1 MPTLTK
7 ANERYTVEAVSKAL
21 DVLEVFRHSEEL
33 SLAEISDRLRL
44 NKSRVFRL
52 LHTLVERG
60 YVDRT
65 VDGTRFVLGL
75 RLLERSACVRADL
88 RSLCL
93 PYMRLIHEH
102 FNETVNLGILEQ
114 QQIIYIAT
122 LESSRPVRMAE
133 VVGSR
138 SPLHSTALGK
148 AIIAFLSED
157 QREKLIAGLRLPKL
171 TENTITDS
179 KRLVKE
185 LQSVRRTGCAID
197 DRENDSDGF
206 CIAAPIFDATAR
218 PAAAISVSGPT
229 ERIQEKREKISEM
242 LVGTCNQIS
251 QRFGLRGHSSQL
263 S

>member
-21 DVLEVFRHSEEL
+21 DVLEVFRHAEEL
-33 SLAEISDRLRL
+33 SLAEISDRLGL

-65 VDGTRFVLGL
+65 VDSTRFVLGL
-75 RLLERSACVRADL
+75 KLLERSACVRADL
-88 RSLCL
+88 RTLCL
-93 PYMRLIHEH
+93 PYMRLIHQH

-114 QQIIYIAT
+114 QQIVYIAA

-133 VVGSR
+133 VIGSR

-148 AIIAFLSED
+148 AIIAFLAED
-157 QREKLIAGLRLPKL
+157 QRNELIAGLRLSKF

-179 KRLVKE
+179 KRLAKE

-206 CIAAPIFDATAR
+206 CIAAPIFDAMGR

-229 ERIQEKREKISEM
+229 DRIQENRKKISEM

-251 QRFGLRGHSSQL
+251 QRFGYRSNSNQL

>member
-1 MPTLTK
+1 MPTLLK

-33 SLAEISDRLRL
+33 TLAEISERLGL

-65 VDGTRFVLGL
+65 VDGSRFVLGL
-75 RLLERSACVRADL
+75 KLLERSACVRTDL

-102 FNETVNLGILEQ
+102 FNETVNLGILEH
-114 QQIIYIAT
+114 QQIVYIGS

-148 AIIAFLSED
+148 AIIAFLPEE
-157 QREKLIAGLRLPKL
+157 QRNQLLSGLRLSRL
-171 TENTITDS
+171 TENTITDA
-179 KRLVKE
+179 KRLLKE
-185 LQSVRRTGCAID
+185 LQAVRRTGCAID

-206 CIAAPIFDATAR
+206 CIAAPVFDALGR

-229 ERIQEKREKISEM
+229 DRIQENRKEISAM
-242 LVGTCNQIS
+242 LVSTCNQIS
-251 QRFGLRGHSSQL
+251 QRFGFGSNPGNHF
-263 S
+263 